1 MRINFFK
8 NAISGIFSNHKKNKS
23 DNNNTETTAS
33 LSGRNVTQSY
43 KPISQDN
50 QQTNSFEIP
59 KQLTLK
65 QRVIKSFKG
74 ILKFFFNR
82 FQKDNLETNINSYN
96 GAVTKNDN
104 QQAKVIEEL
113 KEKLVGIKAAK
124 ELVPSPAST
133 KENADEQIHEKS
145 KTSYKNNYNN
155 SIYETPINPP
165 KTDASNHTYDKLNP
179 SPRIKENASNHT
191 YDKLNTSPR
200 IKENASNHTYE
211 KLNLSPRIKE
221 NSSNHTYENIDNLK
235 EKPANQN
242 GYQVPKSTPK
252 PRTQ

>member
-1 MRINFFK
+1 MRTNFFK
-8 NAISGIFSNHKKNKS
+8 NVISGIFGDHKKNIS

-33 LSGRNVTQSY
+33 LSGRSVTQSD

-113 KEKLVGIKAAK
+113 KEKLVGIKTVK
-124 ELVPSPAST
+124 EQPTSST
-133 KENADEQIHEKS
+133 LSKENANNTIYDKLRFNPEESSREHVYKEPRTSDEKNTDKNVYDKLRFNPGESSREHVYKEPRSSDENNVDENVYEEPICIH
-145 KTSYKNNYNN
+145 KN
-155 SIYETPINPP
+155 S
-165 KTDASNHTYDKLNP
+165 DRNHTYKNV
-179 SPRIKENASNHT
+179 
-191 YDKLNTSPR
+191 
-200 IKENASNHTYE
+200 
-211 KLNLSPRIKE
+211 
-221 NSSNHTYENIDNLK
+221 DNLK
-235 EKPANQN
+235 EKFENPN

-252 PRTQ
+252 PKTQ